1 VKSSCGALLA
11 GGSSSRFGED
21 KFLFEFEHVPMGV
34 RCARALEGACDVA
47 WIQGGIPQY
56 GTLTSLDVRR
66 GHREGSGPLGA
77 IIDAMEV
84 CEGSVLLTLP
94 CDVPHVSSADLLR
107 MVSCLDEDHDVA
119 IATSIQESAP
129 ITHHWL
135 IGAWRVGSLPI
146 LRDQFASGVRAV
158 HRAAERISVLDV
170 PFDANVVLNIN
181 ERPL

>member
-1 VKSSCGALLA
+1 VKSSCGVLLA

-21 KFLFEFEHVPMGV
+21 KFLFVFENLPMGV
-34 RCARALEGACDVA
+34 RCAKALGGACDVA

-56 GTLTSLDVRR
+56 GTLTSLDVRM

-77 IIDAMEV
+77 IIDAMES
-84 CEGSVLLTLP
+84 CAGSVLLTLP
-94 CDVPHVSSADLLR
+94 CDVPRVSSEDLMR

-119 IATSIQESAP
+119 IATSIQECGSV
-129 ITHHWL
+129 THHWL
-135 IGAWRVGSLPI
+135 IGAWRISSLPI
-146 LRDQFASGVRAV
+146 LREQFASGIRAV

-170 PFDANVVLNIN
+170 PFEPGVVLNMN